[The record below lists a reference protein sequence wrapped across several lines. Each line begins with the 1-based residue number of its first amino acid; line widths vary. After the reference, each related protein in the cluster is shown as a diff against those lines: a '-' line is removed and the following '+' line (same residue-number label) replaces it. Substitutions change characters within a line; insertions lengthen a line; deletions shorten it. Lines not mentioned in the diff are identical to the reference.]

1 MTLVRRRVNALSF
14 WTVVVLVAVALVL
27 ATALFRARF
36 LRKPPEHRRTTAP
49 QR

>member
-1 MTLVRRRVNALSF
+1 MTLVRRHINALSF
-14 WTVVVLVAVALVL
+14 WAVVVLVAVALVL

>member
-14 WTVVVLVAVALVL
+14 WAVVVLVAVALVL

-36 LRKPPEHRRTTAP
+36 LRKPHERRRVAVP